1 MRNALFTTLLLF
13 VAGSLVAQQGPR
25 VVLHLQSADTLVHKS
40 VVNQI
45 GTIKR
50 ELPDA
55 QVELVCHGPGVS
67 FLLKDS
73 PYARKLPAKQLRDVA
88 YVACEFTMAQKNIKK
103 EDLVSF
109 ATTVP
114 SGLVEILK
122 KQQEG
127 WLYAK
132 LGF

>member
-1 MRNALFTTLLLF
+1 MRNILYLPLLLLIST
-13 VAGSLVAQQGPR
+13 GLMAQQAPR

-67 FLLKDS
+67 FLMKES
-73 PYARKLPAKQLRDVA
+73 PYAQKLPAKQLKDVV

-103 EDLVSF
+103 EDLIFF